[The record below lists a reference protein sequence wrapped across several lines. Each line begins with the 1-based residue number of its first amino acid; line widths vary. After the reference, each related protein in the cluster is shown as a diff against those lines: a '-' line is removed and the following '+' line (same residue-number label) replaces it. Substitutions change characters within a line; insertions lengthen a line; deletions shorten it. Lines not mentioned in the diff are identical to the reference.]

1 LPAFDGVDNLR
12 HLFRYRMSAGTTT
25 EPRGLDNVIALSS
38 TVCRLS
44 AEDGRLAYR
53 GYDVRTLGEQ
63 STYEETAC
71 LLIHGSLPTSA
82 ELRLFTSH
90 LRSQQKLS
98 TPTLRALRSLPA
110 GSDAMGA
117 LRATLAI
124 QALEHPVKLPPGRD
138 DALAQGLRLLGATPT
153 IVAAY
158 HRLRTGQKPVLPRK
172 SLGFAEN
179 FLTMVLGAAPP
190 PSAARAF
197 DVALILRA
205 DNELN
210 PSTFAARVTAA
221 TGADVFGCVLAALS
235 ALAGPRHGWHT
246 RNVMGALEEI
256 ATPEQVH
263 DWVRERLA
271 RKAKIPG
278 FGHQVYQGEDPR
290 TALLRGLAEREC
302 QRAGLWLLFRTARE
316 LEVVVHR
323 ETSQYPIVDFYL
335 APLYRAVGL
344 PVELFTAVFA
354 LSRMCGW
361 VAHVLEQYGDDR
373 LLRPRA
379 EYIGPLDLEYKP
391 IRKRR

>member
-1 LPAFDGVDNLR
+1 
-12 HLFRYRMSAGTTT
+12 MSAGTTT
-25 EPRGLDNVIALSS
+25 DPPRGLDNVIALSS
-38 TVCRLS
+38 SVCRLS

-71 LLIHGSLPTSA
+71 LLIHGTLPTGA

-98 TPTLRALRSLPA
+98 APALRVLKGLPT

-117 LRATLAI
+117 LRATLAEL
-124 QALEHPVKLPPGRD
+124 ALEQPIKLPPGRD
-138 DALAQGLRLLGATPT
+138 DALAQGLRLVGVTPT
-153 IVAAY
+153 IIAAY
-158 HRLRTGQKPVLPRK
+158 NRLRTGQKPVLPRK

-179 FLTMVLGAAPP
+179 FLTMLLAAPP
-190 PSAARAF
+190 PASAVRAL
-197 DVALILRA
+197 DIALILRA

-210 PSTFAARVTAA
+210 PSTFVARVTAS
-221 TGADVFGCVLAALS
+221 TGADVYGCTLAALS

-246 RNVMGALEEI
+246 RNVMAALEEI
-256 ATPEQVH
+256 GVPEQVNG
-263 DWVRERLA
+263 WVRERLA

-290 TALLRGLAEREC
+290 TGLLRGLAEAEC
-302 QRAGLWLLFRTARE
+302 QRAGLWPLFRTAQE
-316 LEVVVHR
+316 LEVVVQR
-323 ETSQYPIVDFYL
+323 ETGQHPIVDFYL
-335 APLYRAVGL
+335 APLYRAVGI
-344 PVELFTAVFA
+344 PADLFSAVFA
-354 LSRMCGW
+354 VSRMCGW

-379 EYIGPLDLEYKP
+379 EYIGPVDLEYKP

>member
-1 LPAFDGVDNLR
+1 
-12 HLFRYRMSAGTTT
+12 MSAGIP
-25 EPRGLDNVIALSS
+25 EPTRGLENVIALSS

-63 STYEETAC
+63 STWEETAC
-71 LLIHGSLPTSA
+71 LLVLGSLPTSA
-82 ELRLFTSH
+82 ELRHFSNLVKGG
-90 LRSQQKLS
+90 QKLA
-98 TPTLRALRSLPA
+98 PGMARLLKSLPQ

-117 LRATLAI
+117 LRATLAAM
-124 QALEHPVKLPPGRD
+124 ALEHPIKVPPNRD
-138 DALAQGLRLLGATPT
+138 DALTQAYRILGVTPT
-153 IVAAY
+153 IVAAW
-158 HRLRTGQKPVLPRK
+158 HRLRSGQRPILPRK

-179 FLTMVLGAAPP
+179 FLTMVVGTTPP
-190 PSAARAF
+190 PSAVKAL

-221 TGADVFGCVLAALS
+221 TGADLFGCVLAGMS

-246 RNVMGALEEI
+246 RNVMAALEEI
-256 ATPEQVH
+256 GTPEQVA
-263 DWVRERLA
+263 DWVKERLA

-290 TALLRGLAEREC
+290 TELLRGLAEAEC
-302 QRAGLWLLFRTARE
+302 QRAGLWTVFKTARE
-316 LEVVVHR
+316 LEVTVLR
-323 ETSQYPIVDFYL
+323 ETGQYPIVDFYL
-335 APLYRAVGL
+335 APLYRAIGF
-344 PVELFTAVFA
+344 PVDLFTAVFA
-354 LSRMCGW
+354 VSRMSGW
-361 VAHVLEQYGDDR
+361 IAHILEQYGDDR

-379 EYIGPLDLEYKP
+379 EYIGPVDLEYRA

>member
-1 LPAFDGVDNLR
+1 
-12 HLFRYRMSAGTTT
+12 MSSGITT
-25 EPRGLDNVIALSS
+25 EPHRGLDNVVALSS
-38 TVCRLS
+38 SVCRLS

-63 STYEETAC
+63 STFEETAC
-71 LLIHGSLPTSA
+71 LLIYGTLPTGA

-98 TPTLRALRSLPA
+98 APALRVLKGLPS

-117 LRATLAI
+117 LRATLAEL
-124 QALEHPVKLPPGRD
+124 ALEHAVRLPPGRD
-138 DALAQGLRLLGATPT
+138 DALAQGLRLLGVTPT

-172 SLGFAEN
+172 SLGLAEN
-179 FLTMVLGAAPP
+179 FLTMLLAAPP
-190 PSAARAF
+190 PPTAVRAL

-210 PSTFAARVTAA
+210 PSTFAARVTAS
-221 TGADVFGCVLAALS
+221 TGADLYGCVLAALS

-246 RNVMGALEEI
+246 RNVLAALEEI
-256 ATPEQVH
+256 GAPEQVN

-271 RKAKIPG
+271 RKTKIPG

-290 TALLRGLAEREC
+290 TGLLRGLAEAEC
-302 QRAGLWLLFRTARE
+302 QRAGLWPLFRAARE
-316 LEVVVHR
+316 LELVVQR
-323 ETSQYPIVDFYL
+323 ETGQHPIVDFYL
-335 APLYRAVGL
+335 APLYRAVGI
-344 PVELFTAVFA
+344 PADLFTAVFA
-354 LSRMCGW
+354 VSRMCGW

-373 LLRPRA
+373 LIRPRA
-379 EYIGPLDLEYKP
+379 EYIGPVDLEYKP